1 MSDPSVDLVVRGG
14 SVLTPGGV
22 SARADA
28 VAVRGDRIAGVGT
41 ADAIAPLIGPATEV
55 VDAGGGAVLPGF
67 VDAHNHV
74 RLGSNRSAASL
85 FGATSLDEIHARIRQ
100 RLADDPDGD
109 WIEGEGWNYAAVPG
123 GRPTAAMLEGV
134 AGGRP
139 AFLFSYDVHT
149 VWMNR
154 EAMDRLGI
162 ARGVDP
168 HLPWGHAEVDEAGEP
183 TGFVTDFAV
192 LGISER
198 GQRALEAAGIPGY
211 ARATQY
217 ERLVESLDMAIGYGI
232 TTIVEPQNGLDDL
245 ALFARAREDGTLRS
259 RLIAAML
266 CLPGT
271 DAARL
276 DELEQARRAF
286 DDDRLRVAPIKL
298 YIDDVIEPHTA
309 AMLEPYAD
317 RPDTRGDTFW
327 DPTEFASFMVELER
341 RNFQAFTHATGDRG
355 IRTVLDAVQRCREI
369 HGPRDARHQ
378 IVHVECVHPDDLARF
393 AELGVVACMQP
404 RHCAPDIVADWRAAV
419 GPERER
425 FAWPFRS
432 LRDAGAVL
440 AFSSDW
446 NVAEMD
452 PMTWLYTAV
461 TRADLHGNDAWNT
474 AETVD
479 LATAIHAATWGSAYA
494 NFVEA
499 DRGTIAPGMRADLT
513 VLSRDI
519 FALDDP
525 RELLGTTADVTI
537 VGGEVVFRRD
547 A

>member
-1 MSDPSVDLVVRGG
+1 MTRTDLVIRGARVADPTAG
-14 SVLTPGGV
+14 S
-22 SARADA
+22 ADA
-28 VAVRGDRIAGVGT
+28 VAIRGDRIVAVG
-41 ADAIAPLIGPATEV
+41 ADDDVAALIGPGTEV
-55 VDAGGGAVLPGF
+55 VDAAGGSLLPGF

-74 RLGSNRSAASL
+74 RLGSNARAVHL
-85 FGATSLDEIHARIRQ
+85 FGATSLDEIRGRIRR
-100 RLADDPDGD
+100 RLAEDPGDD

-149 VWMNR
+149 VWLNQ
-154 EAMDRLGI
+154 EAMARLDIGPG
-162 ARGVDP
+162 ADP
-168 HLPWGHAEVDEAGEP
+168 HLAWGHVELDEHGIP

-192 LGISER
+192 LGISEQ
-198 GQRALEAAGIPGY
+198 GQRVLEAAGIPGY

-217 ERLVESLDMAIGYGI
+217 ERLVESLDLAIGYGI

-245 ALFARAREDGTLRS
+245 ELFARARHEGTLRS
-259 RLIAAML
+259 HLVAAML

-271 DAARL
+271 DGARL
-276 DELEQARRAF
+276 DALEEARRAF

-298 YIDDVIEPHTA
+298 YIDDVVEPHTA

-317 RPDTRGDTFW
+317 RPATSGETFW
-327 DPTEFASFMVELER
+327 DPEGFSSFMIELER
-341 RNFQAFTHATGDRG
+341 RNFQVFTHATGDRG
-355 IRTVLDAVQRCREI
+355 IRTVLDAVERCRDV

-378 IVHVECVHPDDLARF
+378 IVHVECVHPEDLPRF
-393 AELGVVACMQP
+393 AQLGVVACMQP

-419 GPERER
+419 GSERER

-461 TRADLHGNDAWNT
+461 TRADLEGRDAWNLD
-474 AETVD
+474 ETVD
-479 LATAIHAATWGSAYA
+479 LATAIRAATWGSAYA
-494 NFVEA
+494 NFLEG
-499 DRGTIAPGMRADLT
+499 DRGTIAPGMRADLV
-513 VLSRDI
+513 VLSRDV
-519 FALDDP
+519 ASLEDP
-525 RELLGTTADVTI
+525 RELLGIAADVTI
-537 VGGEVVFRRD
+537 VDGEVVFRRD
-547 A
+547 G

>member
-1 MSDPSVDLVVRGG
+1 MTAELVVRG
-14 SVLTPGGV
+14 
-22 SARADA
+22 ARVVTVDDAGTVAEA
-28 VAVRGDRIAGVGT
+28 VAVEGERIVAVG
-41 ADAIAPLIGPATEV
+41 ADADVEGLIGAGTRV
-55 VDAGGGAVLPGF
+55 VEAEGRALLPGF

-74 RLGSNRSAASL
+74 RLGSNPTAVALTGARSL
-85 FGATSLDEIHARIRQ
+85 EEIRARIEER
-100 RLADDPDGD
+100 AAADPDGD
-109 WIEGEGWNYAAVPG
+109 WIEGEGWNYSAVPG

-149 VWMNR
+149 VWLNR
-154 EAMDRLGI
+154 AAIDRLEV
-162 ARGVDP
+162 ARAAAGR
-168 HLPWGHAEVDEAGEP
+168 LPWGHVERDADGVP

-192 LGISER
+192 LGISEE

-211 ARATQY
+211 ATATQY
-217 ERLVESLDMAIGYGI
+217 ERLVESLDMAIGFGI

-245 ALFARAREDGTLRS
+245 ELFARAREKGDLRS

-276 DELEQARRAF
+276 DELEEARRAF
-286 DDDRLRVAPIKL
+286 ADDRLRVAPIKL

-327 DPTEFASFMVELER
+327 APEDFAGFLVELER
-341 RNFQAFTHATGDRG
+341 RGFQSFTHATGDRG
-355 IRTVLDAVQRCREI
+355 IRTVLDAVERCRAE

-378 IVHVECVHPDDLARF
+378 IVHVECVHPDDLPRF

-419 GPERER
+419 GSARER

-452 PMTWLYTAV
+452 PMTWLYTAI
-461 TRADLHGNDAWNT
+461 TRADLEGRDAWNT
-474 AETVD
+474 EETLD
-479 LATAIHAATWGSAYA
+479 LPTAIRAATRGSAYA
-494 NFVEA
+494 NFLER
-499 DRGTIAPGMRADLT
+499 DRGAIAPGMRADL
-513 VLSRDI
+513 VLLSRDVTSI
-519 FALDDP
+519 GEPA
-525 RELLGTTADVTI
+525 ELLETVADVTV
-537 VGGEVVFRRD
+537 VGGDVVFERSG
-547 A
+547 

>member
-1 MSDPSVDLVVRGG
+1 MATDLVVRGG
-14 SVLTPGGV
+14 RVVTVDAAIPVAS
-22 SARADA
+22 A
-28 VAVRGDRIAGVGT
+28 VAVEAGRIVAVGGDDDIDG
-41 ADAIAPLIGPATEV
+41 LIGPGTEV
-55 VDAGGGAVLPGF
+55 VDAEGRSVLPGF

-74 RLGSNRSAASL
+74 RLGSNPTAVPLFGLTSLEAIRARLAERAASMP
-85 FGATSLDEIHARIRQ
+85 DHA
-100 RLADDPDGD
+100 
-109 WIEGEGWNYAAVPG
+109 WVEGEGWNYAAVPG

-134 AGGRP
+134 TGSRP

-154 EAMDRLGI
+154 EAMSRLGI
-162 ARGVDP
+162 SRDADER
-168 HLPWGHAEVDEAGEP
+168 LAWGHVEKDATGEP
-183 TGFVTDFAV
+183 TGFVTHFAV
-192 LGISER
+192 LGISEQ
-198 GQRALEAAGIPGY
+198 GQLELERAGIPGY
-211 ARATQY
+211 ATATQY

-245 ALFARAREDGTLRS
+245 ELFARARNGGTLRS

-276 DELEQARRAF
+276 DVLDDARRAF

-317 RPDTRGDTFW
+317 APQTRGDTFW
-327 DPTEFASFMVELER
+327 EPAEFSSFMLELER
-341 RNFQAFTHATGDRG
+341 RGFQAFTHATGDRG
-355 IRTVLDAVQRCREI
+355 IRTVLDAVQRCREV

-378 IVHVECVHPDDLARF
+378 IVHVECVHPDDLSRF
-393 AELGVVACMQP
+393 APLGVVACMQP
-404 RHCAPDIVADWRAAV
+404 RHCAPDIVADWRSAV
-419 GPERER
+419 GGERER
-425 FAWPFRS
+425 YAWPFRS

-452 PMTWLYTAV
+452 PMTWLYSAV
-461 TRADLHGNDAWNT
+461 TRADLDGRDAWNT

-479 LATAIHAATWGSAYA
+479 LPTAIRAATWGSAYA
-494 NFVEA
+494 NLVEH
-499 DRGTIAPGMRADLT
+499 DRGSIAPGMRADLAL
-513 VLSRDI
+513 LSRDI
-519 FALDDP
+519 TASSDP
-525 RELLGTTADVTI
+525 RDLLETSTDVTI
-537 VGGEVVFRRD
+537 VGGEVAFRRD

>member
-1 MSDPSVDLVVRGG
+1 VAADLVVVG
-14 SVLTPGGV
+14 
-22 SARADA
+22 ARVVTVAEGAAPATA
-28 VAVRGDRIAGVGT
+28 VAVERDRIVAVGT
-41 ADAIAPLIGPATEV
+41 DDDVADMIGPSTEV
-55 VDAGGGAVLPGF
+55 VDGNASALLPGF

-74 RLGSNRSAASL
+74 RLGSNANAVGL
-85 FGATSLDEIHARIRQ
+85 FGVTSLEGIRDRIAARAA
-100 RLADDPDGD
+100 ADPAGD
-109 WIEGEGWNYAAVPG
+109 WIEGEGWSYAAVPG
-123 GRPTAAMLEGV
+123 GRPTAAMLDGV

-139 AFLFSYDVHT
+139 VFLFSYDVHT

-154 EAMDRLGI
+154 EAMSRLGI
-162 ARGVDP
+162 ARDTDER
-168 HLPWGHAEVDEAGEP
+168 LAWGHVEMDAAGDP

-192 LGISER
+192 LGISEQ
-198 GQRALEAAGIPGY
+198 GQRALERAGIPGY
-211 ARATQY
+211 ATATQY

-245 ALFARAREDGTLRS
+245 ELFARARNDGDLRS

-276 DELEQARRAF
+276 DDLEDARRAF

-317 RPDTRGDTFW
+317 APGTSGDTFW
-327 DPTEFASFMVELER
+327 EPAEFSSFMVELER
-341 RNFQAFTHATGDRG
+341 RGFQAFTHATGDRG
-355 IRTVLDAVQRCREI
+355 IRTVLDAVQRCRDV
-369 HGPRDARHQ
+369 HGPRDVRHQ
-378 IVHVECVHPDDLARF
+378 IVHVECVHPDDLPRF
-393 AELGVVACMQP
+393 ASLGVVACMQP
-404 RHCAPDIVADWRAAV
+404 RHCAPDIVADWRSAV
-419 GPERER
+419 GRERER
-425 FAWPFRS
+425 YAWPFRS

-461 TRADLHGNDAWNT
+461 TRADLDGRGAWNT

-479 LATAIHAATWGSAYA
+479 LATAIRAATWGSAYA
-494 NFVEA
+494 NLVER
-499 DRGTIAPGMRADLT
+499 DRGSIAPGMRADLAL
-513 VLSRDI
+513 LSRDI
-519 FALDDP
+519 MAASDP
-525 RELLGTTADVTI
+525 RDLLETTTDVTI
-537 VGGEVVFRRD
+537 VGGEVAFRRD